1 MKKLTVI
8 SSLVVTMLCSCGGE
22 NTYTLETFYSNNKSD
37 GDTTMV
43 TEKDNIH
50 ADSDSAAFVKAQ
62 DKFNSLMAKS
72 GDEHGMPV
80 KFTVRDHDGVIIV
93 QPGLDSGNVEKQ
105 MYPAQKPSTG
115 N

>member
-1 MKKLTVI
+1 MKKLTVLF
-8 SSLVVTMLCSCGGE
+8 SLAVAMLCSCGGG
-22 NTYTLETFYSNNKSD
+22 NTYTLETFYSSKSD

-43 TEKDNIH
+43 TEKDNIY

-72 GDEHGMPV
+72 GDKHGMPV
-80 KFTVRDHDGVIIV
+80 KFTLRDHDGVVIV
-93 QPGLDSGNVEKQ
+93 PPGMDSAGVEKQ